1 MNQKSQSS
9 SIKILGG
16 SIGNYPIKLELVPKR
31 LSVSIYQQDLPGK
44 GSHIPCWIFVS
55 HGFAALKQR
64 ELVLI
69 LRINNT
75 SQPNKFPKTPLH
87 LFMFLFKAVLQKKR
101 FTIGDVVRFGDKG
114 LMGFGGLGVTFS
126 DVTLRQIQLPPHH
139 LNCVLLTREEVVAAQ
154 AFGLTRVL
162 ARMGFEANRFPFN
175 PWNDEQRKSMPMQ
188 AVIQNSQF
196 KNIKNLQLKHCSI
209 NLVAGEKVVLVVAA
223 AMHGAIVNFIK
234 QQGNNARFGFITQLL
249 PYHEGALVWLPEKD
263 SIEMNVH
270 PDLDGNVIA
279 GSYVALT
286 QGEQSGAV
294 MVEDGFQVELDNESW
309 LALRNAIARKQNIS
323 ITPSSGDME
332 FSLVWNTMTNPEK
345 DSGLN
350 LASTAGQGIEENYAE
365 SDGWMGRLKRLIKR
379 E

>member
-75 SQPNKFPKTPLH
+75 SQANKFPKTPLH

-139 LNCVLLTREEVVAAQ
+139 LNCVLLTREEV
-154 AFGLTRVL
+154 
-162 ARMGFEANRFPFN
+162 
-175 PWNDEQRKSMPMQ
+175 
-188 AVIQNSQF
+188 
-196 KNIKNLQLKHCSI
+196 
-209 NLVAGEKVVLVVAA
+209 EKVVLVVAA